1 MDERNDFQQMME
13 RIDRSNRRQ
22 ARYGLLQCVF
32 SIIAALCCVVLL
44 LMVMS
49 ALPQLQ
55 QMSEQAGTILSN
67 LEAISTELSTLDL
80 SGMVSNV
87 DSLVTESQN
96 SLNGAMSKLDAIDI
110 DALNKA
116 IKDLAAVVEP
126 LAKLSKIF

>member
-1 MDERNDFQQMME
+1 MEHNNDFQQIME
-13 RIDRSNRRQ
+13 RIDRSNRKQ

-44 LMVMS
+44 LMVVS
-49 ALPQLQ
+49 ALPQFQ

-87 DSLVTESQN
+87 DSLVTESQS
-96 SLNGAMSKLDAIDI
+96 SLSDAMSKFDAIDI